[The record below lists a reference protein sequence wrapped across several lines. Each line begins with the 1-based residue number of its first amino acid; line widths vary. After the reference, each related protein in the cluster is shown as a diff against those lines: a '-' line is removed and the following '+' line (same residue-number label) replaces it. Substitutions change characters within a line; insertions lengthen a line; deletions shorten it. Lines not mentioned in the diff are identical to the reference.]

1 MSPPLI
7 LVRLHVIHKR
17 LMRYCFNLVY
27 HRPTRLLLRDI
38 YLCVC
43 LLCMTGVKEF
53 AKLFFAL
60 PQMFNFFPREYI
72 CNLFSDAFR
81 AYQPLIS
88 SVCALH
94 LYNSSALLPS
104 SYSTKDEIIKR
115 GPRNDYVYE
124 DIDPEWKSCLQSW
137 SLLTFHTQKK
147 YFFLKNLHPIAIGS
161 IIFLWTPYSPYESID
176 PMMCTIASRRFF

>member
-1 MSPPLI
+1 MMKYPPLNFMWFTNDWWDTASTWCI
-7 LVRLHVIHKR
+7 IDLLGFCLEISTCVSVCCVYDWGKR
-17 LMRYCFNLVY
+17 IRK
-27 HRPTRLLLRDI
+27 T
-38 YLCVC
+38 
-43 LLCMTGVKEF
+43 
-53 AKLFFAL
+53 FFAL

-137 SLLTFHTQKK
+137 SQLTFHTQK
-147 YFFLKNLHPIAIGS
+147 S
-161 IIFLWTPYSPYESID
+161 ISSSRICTPLQSN
-176 PMMCTIASRRFF
+176 R